1 MSSYEKYCLVQKT
14 AEEHA
19 VKGGFPASRVHVLAV
34 TKNQD
39 ASAIE
44 ELYNCGIRDFAENRI
59 NVLEDKARVLAE
71 DINWHFIGKIQSNKV
86 RRVVKLS
93 KIIHSVDSPELLERI
108 DRISGEE
115 NAAPRLFIEVN
126 VSGEESKSGITPDEI
141 EQMLNIPLK
150 HAVIK
155 GLMTMAPFDSTE
167 EELREIFSS
176 LYSCAEKYNLPELSM
191 GMSNDYHIASE
202 CGATTVRI
210 GTFLFS

>member
-1 MSSYEKYCLVQKT
+1 MSSYENYCLIQKN

-19 VKGGFPASRVHVLAV
+19 VKGGFPADRVHVLAV
-34 TKNQD
+34 TKNQP
-39 ASAIE
+39 AAAIE

-59 NVLEDKARVLAE
+59 NILEDKAKILAD

-93 KIIHSVDSPELLERI
+93 KVIHSVDSADLLERI

-115 NAAPRLFIEVN
+115 NVSPQLFIEVN
-126 VSGEESKSGITPDEI
+126 VSGEQSKSGISPNEI
-141 EQMLNIPLK
+141 EQILQIPLE

-155 GLMTMAPFDSTE
+155 GLMTMAPFDSSE
-167 EELREIFSS
+167 EELRKIFSTLRIS
-176 LYSCAEKYNLPELSM
+176 AEKYNLPELSM

-202 CGATTVRI
+202 CGATTIRI
-210 GTFLFS
+210 GTSLFL